1 MIYLIGIVTF
11 ISIVLLLVSYTLDNK
26 KVKHSRALKI
36 FTLVIVIVTMIFTSF
51 YSIKTHL
58 ERPVSPDEVI
68 EQARDVL
75 SKEYPDK
82 VYNASNISD
91 KEEFTKKSA
100 IDTLTTL
107 LNKVVD
113 KENKTSMKDRYDAI
127 VNDKTSYTNN
137 ISEEVINRLYQVD
150 NFNTEDM
157 KANMSLALLSITNS
171 VLGENKEISVKASN
185 IENVYLSKE
194 TNTVK
199 IPLDIY
205 TNHYSGYTIDMVFIN
220 GHWYIDS
227 YSLMNQVDIIS
238 YLQKIYNKNN
248 E

>member
-26 KVKHSRALKI
+26 KIKHSRTLKI
-36 FTLVIVIVTMIFTSF
+36 CTLVIVIATMIFTSF

-58 ERPVSPDEVI
+58 ERPVSSDEVI
-68 EQARDVL
+68 KHAKEVL

-82 VYNASNISD
+82 IYNVENLSD
-91 KEEFTKKSA
+91 VEEFTKKSA
-100 IDTLTTL
+100 IDTLTTI
-107 LNKVVD
+107 LNKIVD
-113 KENKTSMKDRYDAI
+113 NENNVSIKDRYDAI
-127 VNDKTSYTNN
+127 VKDSSTYVDN
-137 ISEEVINRLYQVD
+137 ISKDVQDRYYQVD
-150 NFNTEDM
+150 NFDTDEM
-157 KANMSLALLSITNS
+157 KANVSLALLSIANS
-171 VLGENKEISVKASN
+171 ILGEDKSIEVKTIN

-194 TNTVK
+194 TNTVR

-220 GHWYIDS
+220 GHWYIDT

-238 YLQKIYNKNN
+238 YMQKLMSSNK
-248 E
+248 